1 MSGHGRPRK
10 ARLSMDAN
18 RAGSSARKTWEV
30 YPQGNISRKAR
41 VLGRRLAA
49 RLG

>member
-1 MSGHGRPRK
+1 
-10 ARLSMDAN
+10 MDAREK
-18 RAGSSARKTWEV
+18 RAWARMPKRADSSARKTWEV

-41 VLGRRLAA
+41 VLGRRPAA

>member
-1 MSGHGRPRK
+1 MPAKS
-10 ARLSMDAN
+10 ALEQWIAN
-18 RAGSSARKTWEV
+18 RAGSLARKTWEV

-41 VLGRRLAA
+41 VLGRRPAA